1 MTGLSTPAGS
11 RPRILELADR
21 ISHSAA
27 QLDTVLRAK
36 SIPSPSFAEDA
47 PAPYPSETDDVRD
60 DIIDAA
66 AELYD
71 LLLEPMALLYKKT
84 GVSPRRPMTA
94 GFLFFLA
101 TNDHQHNNMVCL
113 QFITRFGVAD
123 MVPAGGRASFDDI
136 AAQIP
141 GLTESIVR
149 RLLRHAMT
157 MRVFHEPEPGMVAH
171 TKASK
176 ALQAN
181 PVLNAWLRNGTHEM
195 WPAAVKMLD
204 ALERWPGSSEPS
216 ETGFALAND
225 TVASAFEILGSDPA
239 RAARFGRAMSI
250 YAMKPEYS
258 PSYLTEYYDWAALES
273 GRVLAVAGGSY
284 FQVAV
289 ELARRFPNLQ
299 ISLQDTAQ
307 SLPGPADGAVPSDVQ
322 ERLHVAVV
330 EDTFAPQIPGA
341 QPVDIVLLRWV
352 LHIWP
357 DKYCVRLLRAQIPL
371 MRPGTKLVIQDV
383 IFPKPGTI
391 AQWREQDLRAS
402 DIHMANLFNGQERT
416 AEEWEAL
423 IAHADSRFVVSRV
436 VEPKGSALG
445 IIEVCW
451 RE

>member
-1 MTGLSTPAGS
+1 MPGSSTPS
-11 RPRILELADR
+11 CSKPRILELADR

-27 QLDTVLRAK
+27 HLDSILRAK
-36 SIPSPSFAEDA
+36 DVPSPSFAEDA

-60 DIIDAA
+60 VIIDAA

-84 GVSPRRPMTA
+84 G
-94 GFLFFLA
+94 
-101 TNDHQHNNMVCL
+101 HNNMVCL
-113 QFITRFGVAD
+113 QFITRFSVAD
-123 MVPAGGRASFDDI
+123 MVPAGGQISFGDV
-136 AAQIP
+136 AAKVP
-141 GLTESIVR
+141 GLTESIVG

-157 MRVFHEPEPGMVAH
+157 MHVFHEPQPGMVAH

-176 ALQAN
+176 ALQTN

-204 ALERWPGSSEPS
+204 ALEKWPESSEPS
-216 ETGFALAND
+216 ETGFALANG
-225 TVASAFEILGSDPA
+225 TVATAFEILGSDPA

-258 PSYLTEYYDWAALES
+258 PSYLTEYFDWASLES
-273 GRVLAVAGGSY
+273 ARVLAVAGASY

-299 ISLQDTAQ
+299 VTVQDTAQ
-307 SLPGPADGAVPSDVQ
+307 ALPVPAAGAVPADVE
-322 ERLHVAVV
+322 ERLNVAVV
-330 EDTFAPQIPGA
+330 EDTFAPQMSST
-341 QPVDIVLLRWV
+341 QPVDVVLLRWV

-357 DKYCVRLLRAQIPL
+357 DKYCVRLLRAQVPL
-371 MRPGTKLVIQDV
+371 MRTGTRLVIQDV
-383 IFPKPGTI
+383 IFPKPGTV

-402 DIHMANLFNGQERT
+402 DVHMANLFNGKERT

-423 IAHADSRFVVSRV
+423 VVDADPRFVVSRV

-445 IIEVCW
+445 IIEVAW
-451 RE
+451 QE